1 MESLL
6 PGAREAHKPTMEESV
21 GQEIGIEDDDP
32 VLWIRQKGIPV
43 DVFDGD
49 GHTGLATGKTRR
61 FANGEGER
69 A

>member
-1 MESLL
+1 
-6 PGAREAHKPTMEESV
+6 MEESA
-21 GQEIGIEDDDP
+21 GQEFGIEDDYP
-32 VLWIRQKGIPV
+32 VLWTRQKGIPV

-49 GHTGLATGKTRR
+49 GHTGLATRKTRR